1 MWRGLPGGSA
11 VKNPPA
17 MQEMQETLI
26 RSLGWDD
33 PLEEGIATHSSIL
46 AWRLP
51 ETEEPGR
58 LTVHS
63 VCKESD
69 VIEAT

>member
-1 MWRGLPGGSA
+1 M
-11 VKNPPA
+11 
-17 MQEMQETLI
+17 
-26 RSLGWDD
+26 
-33 PLEEGIATHSSIL
+33 ATHSSIL

-51 ETEEPGR
+51 ETEDPGQ